1 MTDQPPS
8 TATAIVEAELRSS
21 SASLQVL
28 QMHLP
33 QTCVSVLRDERSF
46 RFDLSLTP
54 RLRSGLCFSDHW
66 SSSRFE
72 APGKLFVLPPAEK
85 VDVRSGAGS
94 QKAIIFNLHQDAV
107 RRCLDDDLEWTDAL
121 LVASLDITDNTMI
134 ALLLG
139 LGKEARNPGL
149 ASDVMCD
156 AIAMQLAVALYRNLD
171 GVPNLP
177 RQGGLAPWRLS
188 LIEERLREGP
198 TVTLDELAAL
208 CGLSLRQ
215 LARGFRES
223 RGMSLGAH
231 VASRR
236 IERAKDL
243 LAGGSSLKAV
253 SYQMGYSSP
262 SSFSHAF
269 RKSTG
274 WTPRAFQQ
282 QLAVRIRSH

>member
-1 MTDQPPS
+1 MSDQQPS

-21 SASLQVL
+21 SASIKVL

-33 QTCVSVLRDERSF
+33 ETCVSVLREERSF

-85 VDVRSGAGS
+85 VDVRSGVGS
-94 QKAIIFNLHQDAV
+94 QKAIIFNLHQEAV
-107 RRCLDDDLEWTDAL
+107 PRCLDDDLEWSDAL
-121 LVASLDITDNTMI
+121 LVASLDITDNMMI
-134 ALLLG
+134 SLLLQ
-139 LGKEARNPGL
+139 LGKEARDPGL
-149 ASDVMCD
+149 ASDIFCD
-156 AIAMQLAVALYRNLD
+156 AIAMQLAVALYRNLHR
-171 GVPNLP
+171 VSNLP
-177 RQGGLAPWRLS
+177 KQGGLAPWRLS
-188 LIEERLREGP
+188 LIEDRIKAAP
-198 TVTLDELAAL
+198 TVSLGELASL

-223 RGMSLGAH
+223 RGISLGAY
-231 VASRR
+231 VASCR
-236 IERAKDL
+236 IELAKDL
-243 LAGGSSLKAV
+243 LATGSSLKAV

-262 SSFSHAF
+262 SSFCNAF

-282 QLAVRIRSH
+282 QAAVRLRSH